1 MKRFYA
7 GVLIALFFASLPLSV
22 DAQQTDLKAFPSLNS
37 EPLPEIAIYRSE
49 SCGCCTKWGE
59 HVESA
64 GFPIQDKVIETMETF
79 KQANGITPELAS
91 CHTAVVDG
99 YVVEGHVPAASIKKM
114 LDERPDIRGLTAPG
128 MPMGSPG
135 METAGIEAEDFDVLA
150 ISNDGTISVF
160 DQIRPK

>member
-7 GVLIALFFASLPLSV
+7 GILIALFFASLPLSV
-22 DAQQTDLKAFPSLNS
+22 DAQQTDLEAFPSLNS

-79 KQANGITPELAS
+79 KQANGITPELSS

-99 YVVEGHVPAASIKKM
+99 YVVEGHVPAVSIKKM
-114 LDERPDIRGLTAPG
+114 LHERPYIRGLTAPG

-135 METAGIEAEDFDVLA
+135 METAGVKAEAFDVLA
-150 ISNDGTISVF
+150 IEHDGTTTVF
-160 DQIRPK
+160 DQIRPE